1 MNTPSSCI
9 FNGCD
14 HATYQ
19 HTAKC
24 WYHRYRDP
32 CQVEGCFNQ
41 ARARKLCAAHG
52 GKKQQGVSHA
62 TSTSG
67 VNVALLDSPKR
78 NKRRCIVDG
87 CSKFAHAKY
96 RCVAHGGASLCRVQ
110 GCTTQSRNGGLCQR
124 HGRSAQ
130 PMPPAIKLERVS
142 KWVWVDPGFDV
153 SLFDEVVAFNTSCI
167 AQVEPIDNTTLEIL
181 LTLSV

>member
-1 MNTPSSCI
+1 MNIATCI

-14 HATYQ
+14 QATYQ
-19 HTAKC
+19 NTSKC

-52 GKKQQGVSHA
+52 GKKQSKHNSCAVS
-62 TSTSG
+62 
-67 VNVALLDSPKR
+67 DSPKR

-124 HGRSAQ
+124 HGRTTPPSS
-130 PMPPAIKLERVS
+130 PAIEEEDDLS
-142 KWVWVDPGFDV
+142 WLSTYDAQFDL
-153 SLFDEVVAFNTSCI
+153 SFFDDVVAFEMASP
-167 AQVEPIDNTTLEIL
+167 ADYEVIDSTTLHLL